1 MIALKPE
8 NVVDVLFG
16 NRLRQLLD
24 ERNISQA
31 HFADRIGVS
40 RSRMHNYVAQRSE
53 PDYATLIRIANTL
66 DTSIDFLLGKSEHQ
80 GLPQTACLSG
90 FPDFIPSRGAG
101 GEPPDPS
108 CWIPLYGSQYKA
120 PEPDAA
126 PAAPSDPGRT
136 DGQAPSPSNPLGWIR
151 HETPHQ
157 ASNYRKCYAILVKD
171 DTMKP
176 YLLPGDVAYIQPMVI
191 FHNCLSSSPTSDIYA
206 VRLHEGDAVGV
217 SLKKCYSRGNLLV
230 FFCENSLYSPYI
242 LHMTRIRF
250 SPIIGKVVCVWR
262 SCMGNAISD
271 SIEHLSLEDRE
282 PPHR

>member
-40 RSRMHNYVAQRSE
+40 RSRMNNYVAQRSE

-66 DTSIDFLLGKSEHQ
+66 DTTIDFLLGKSEHQ

-90 FPDFIPSRGAG
+90 FPDFIPSCGAG

-108 CWIPLYGSQYKA
+108 CWIPLYGSQYEA

-151 HETPHQ
+151 HETPP
-157 ASNYRKCYAILVKD
+157 S
-171 DTMKP
+171 
-176 YLLPGDVAYIQPMVI
+176 
-191 FHNCLSSSPTSDIYA
+191 LSSSYENRKAPTAD
-206 VRLHEGDAVGV
+206 
-217 SLKKCYSRGNLLV
+217 
-230 FFCENSLYSPYI
+230 FQQ
-242 LHMTRIRF
+242 
-250 SPIIGKVVCVWR
+250 
-262 SCMGNAISD
+262 
-271 SIEHLSLEDRE
+271 
-282 PPHR
+282 

>member
-40 RSRMHNYVAQRSE
+40 RSRMNNYVAQRSE

-66 DTSIDFLLGKSEHQ
+66 DTTIDFLLGKSEHQ

-108 CWIPLYGSQYKA
+108 CWIPLYGSQYEA

-126 PAAPSDPGRT
+126 PAAPSDPGRKRPARPIRS
-136 DGQAPSPSNPLGWIR
+136 DGFATRRCQAFPLHMKTGRLPRQISSNRVNG
-151 HETPHQ
+151 
-157 ASNYRKCYAILVKD
+157 ALVA
-171 DTMKP
+171 DTE
-176 YLLPGDVAYIQPMVI
+176 
-191 FHNCLSSSPTSDIYA
+191 
-206 VRLHEGDAVGV
+206 RLHARSACCFRDA
-217 SLKKCYSRGNLLV
+217 
-230 FFCENSLYSPYI
+230 E
-242 LHMTRIRF
+242 
-250 SPIIGKVVCVWR
+250 
-262 SCMGNAISD
+262 A
-271 SIEHLSLEDRE
+271 
-282 PPHR
+282 

>member
-40 RSRMHNYVAQRSE
+40 RSRMNNYVAQRSE

-108 CWIPLYGSQYKA
+108 CWIPLYGCPRCRSIKRLDVAGLYDGKA
-120 PEPDAA
+120 IRP
-126 PAAPSDPGRT
+126 RT
-136 DGQAPSPSNPLGWIR
+136 DRQGNPRRLQNRLTRW
-151 HETPHQ
+151 Q
-157 ASNYRKCYAILVKD
+157 
-171 DTMKP
+171 
-176 YLLPGDVAYIQPMVI
+176 
-191 FHNCLSSSPTSDIYA
+191 LSRA
-206 VRLHEGDAVGV
+206 HA
-217 SLKKCYSRGNLLV
+217 
-230 FFCENSLYSPYI
+230 
-242 LHMTRIRF
+242 
-250 SPIIGKVVCVWR
+250 
-262 SCMGNAISD
+262 
-271 SIEHLSLEDRE
+271 
-282 PPHR
+282 